1 VYVIADEVST
11 TDVVVF
17 NDADTDGLSN
27 EEEKTYGTDPEVAD
41 TDGDGYSDGVEI
53 EGGFDPLKPAPG
65 DRIISDETVNSDN
78 SVAGSDENNLTG
90 KATDALAEVI
100 AAKGED
106 GSITSED
113 FSTVLED
120 VMTQGQEEVVLPEI
134 DSSSIKIKKIATRL
148 SDEERE
154 VQSREDVVQ
163 YLTLVSYILLSN
175 LPTPVRDESQ
185 FEKFLSS
192 TSSAMLT
199 SLVSGNFAFL
209 DESERRAKSA
219 LEEINQLEV
228 PEKMVSTHL
237 KAIQLL
243 TYVTK
248 MKENIQLTAASDDPL
263 AQMASFSK
271 ILGLVAS
278 LQGFMLETEEKLTQY
293 GIQKISLDL

>member
-1 VYVIADEVST
+1 
-11 TDVVVF
+11 
-17 NDADTDGLSN
+17 
-27 EEEKTYGTDPEVAD
+27 
-41 TDGDGYSDGVEI
+41 
-53 EGGFDPLKPAPG
+53 
-65 DRIISDETVNSDN
+65 
-78 SVAGSDENNLTG
+78 
-90 KATDALAEVI
+90 
-100 AAKGED
+100 
-106 GSITSED
+106 
-113 FSTVLED
+113 
-120 VMTQGQEEVVLPEI
+120 
-134 DSSSIKIKKIATRL
+134 
-148 SDEERE
+148 
-154 VQSREDVVQ
+154 
-163 YLTLVSYILLSN
+163 
-175 LPTPVRDESQ
+175 
-185 FEKFLSS
+185 
-192 TSSAMLT
+192 MLT